1 MANAPSGR
9 LSYRF
14 PLSFQTVLPNDY
26 GTSAAFQSL
35 LETLREL
42 SFWGVE
48 LNMSD
53 PRSFEPEAVRSFL
66 KGKFDLELSMLATGL
81 TAKQAGLSL
90 SHPSE
95 SVRQQSVEKCR
106 QIVDWVAGSE
116 AGVIVGFL
124 KGGVAQDGEE
134 ARKRFARSLAEILPR
149 AEERSVAVLIEATN
163 RYESSVAN
171 TLEEAAGFL
180 RDYSTRYAQILPD
193 TFHMNIEEADMLE
206 SLRRHRDRFSS
217 FHLSDNNRLFPGFGA
232 IDFTRIIRLLRDID
246 YRGRLAIEGNVKK
259 DVESDLRASITR
271 LAPLLEA

>member
-1 MANAPSGR
+1 MSNAPSCR

-26 GTSAAFQSL
+26 QTNEAFRSV

-42 SFWGVE
+42 SFFGVE

-95 SVRQQSVEKCR
+95 SVRRQSVEKCR
-106 QIVDWVAGSE
+106 QIIDWVAGSE

-134 ARKRFARSLAEILPR
+134 ARKRFARSLVEILPR

-206 SLRRHRDRFSS
+206 SLRRYRDRFSS

-271 LAPLLEA
+271 LALLLEA